1 MSWFRSGVTQV
12 HRWTGLTIGLLA
24 IFLAVTGGWIVLR
37 PILDPVTYPQL
48 MVIPACT
55 KPLPVDSLAAA
66 ARTLHPKGRL
76 DYVWFYDSSTSSTM
90 VRFSDGDQVYVDT
103 CSGRVLGHQAR
114 YGGLYGTVEALH
126 RFKFMDIKPGMLI
139 IGWTSLLLAVLLV
152 LGGLFLWWPRRASA
166 WKSAVKLNRRLNG
179 RAFSLNLHTTTGVYA
194 SVVVFVVAL
203 TAVPLS
209 LGWAKSAL
217 YVMTGSAELTNT
229 RERVAA
235 LPKKKHAP
243 KHGKSASAKRI
254 PMQVAWAEAR
264 GLVPGALR
272 WASIR
277 YPLKNQPIEIAL
289 SEQRFPHSDARSYVY
304 VDSRTAKVLDF
315 RAYETRSAGEKL
327 YLWMLALHTGHFGGV
342 FVQVLMLLG
351 MIAVPVM
358 GYTGIE
364 SFVRKTFRRPRRS
377 QAPSA
382 LRVRIAAIREEAE
395 GIRSFELVSADGAPL
410 PAVSA
415 GAHVDVRL
423 RDGRV
428 RQYSLTNGPEDTAAY
443 HISVRLAPDSRGGSI
458 AMHDLREGEV
468 LTISA
473 PRNHFPVNAEA
484 AHHLLLGGGIG
495 ITPLY
500 AMVRQLAA
508 SGGSFELH
516 YFTRTPAAT
525 AFHEAL
531 SAAEY
536 AGKVHFHY
544 ALEPQNVRAFLADL
558 LRERRDAG
566 HLYVCGPAPFMA
578 LVHETAEPV
587 WPPDTVHCE
596 YFAADPVADSGP
608 REAFEVTF
616 ARSGGTF
623 DVPADMSILQ
633 ILTRCGVDVPTSCE
647 QGVCG
652 TCLTRVLEGEPD
664 HRDVFLT
671 GAERH
676 GGEKMLV
683 CVSRAKSS
691 HLVLDI

>member
-12 HRWTGLTIGLLA
+12 HRWIGLTVGLLA
-24 IFLAVTGGWIVLR
+24 VFLAVTGGWIVLR

-55 KPLPVDSLAAA
+55 KPLPVDALAKA

-103 CSGRVLGHQAR
+103 CSGRALGHQAR
-114 YGGLYGTVEALH
+114 YGGLYGTVEGLH
-126 RFKFMDIKPGMLI
+126 RFKFMDLKPAMLI

-152 LGGLFLWWPRRASA
+152 IGGLFLWWPRRPSA

-217 YVMTGSAELTNT
+217 YVMTGSTEVTNT

-235 LPKKKHAP
+235 LPKKHAA
-243 KHGKSASAKRI
+243 KHGKSGSTKRI
-254 PMQVAWAEAR
+254 PMQVAWAKAR
-264 GLVPGALR
+264 GLVPGPLR

-277 YPLKNQPIEIAL
+277 FPVKNQPIEIAL
-289 SEQRFPHSDARSYVY
+289 SEQSFPHSDARSYVY

-315 RAYETRSAGEKL
+315 RPYETRSAGEKL
-327 YLWMLALHTGHFGGV
+327 YLWVLALHTGHFGGLP
-342 FVQVLMLLG
+342 VQVLMLLG
-351 MIAVPVM
+351 MIGVPIM

-364 SFVRKTFRRPRRS
+364 SFIRKTFRRPRLA

-382 LRVRIAAIREEAE
+382 MRVRIAGVREEAE
-395 GIRSFELVSADGAPL
+395 DIRSFELVSADGASL
-410 PAVSA
+410 PAASA
-415 GAHVDVRL
+415 GAHIDVRL
-423 RDGRV
+423 RDGRM
-428 RQYSLTNGPEDTAAY
+428 RQYSLTNGPQDDGAY

-458 AMHDLREGEV
+458 AMHELREGEA

-473 PRNHFPVNAEA
+473 PRNHFPLSAEA
-484 AHHLLLGGGIG
+484 GHHLLLAGGIG

-500 AMVRQLAA
+500 SMVRHLQA

-531 SAAEY
+531 SAPEY

-544 ALEPQNVRAFLADL
+544 ALEPEGVKARLADV
-558 LRERRDAG
+558 LRERPAAG
-566 HLYVCGPAPFMA
+566 HLYVCGPARFMA

-587 WPPDTVHCE
+587 WPPETVHCE
-596 YFAADPVADSGP
+596 YFAADPLAEAGP
-608 REAFEVTF
+608 GESFEVTF
-616 ARSGGTF
+616 ARTGGTF
-623 DVPADMSILQ
+623 DVPADASILQ
-633 ILTRCGVDVPTSCE
+633 ILSQCGVDVPTSCE

-652 TCLTRVLEGEPD
+652 TCVTRVLEGEPD
-664 HRDVFLT
+664 HRDVFLSA
-671 GAERH
+671 AERKS
-676 GGEKMLV
+676 GEKMLV